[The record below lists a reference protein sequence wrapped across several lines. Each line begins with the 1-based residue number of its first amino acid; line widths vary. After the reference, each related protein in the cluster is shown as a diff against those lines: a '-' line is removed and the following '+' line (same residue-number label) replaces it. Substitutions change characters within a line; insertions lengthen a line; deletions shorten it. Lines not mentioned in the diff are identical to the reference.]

1 MERSRLKSFNIN
13 RFHILN
19 MKNKVEP
26 IKKQSA
32 SGLSFMAAGIVV
44 MLVPSIFYI
53 VLGDFI
59 SLMHSCGEPFAT
71 VDIGNNMIIRCTE
84 LRFTYVLSY
93 FCLLF
98 GMMLVILGIAKKIM
112 EQKKSM

>member
-1 MERSRLKSFNIN
+1 
-13 RFHILN
+13 

-26 IKKQSA
+26 KKKQSN
-32 SGLSFMAAGIVV
+32 SGISFIAAGIVV

-53 VLGDFI
+53 ILGDFV
-59 SLMHSCGEPFAT
+59 SLMNNCNMPFAT
-71 VDIGNNMIIRCTE
+71 VDIGNNMIVGCTE
-84 LRFTYVLSY
+84 LRFSYVLSY

-98 GMMLVILGIAKKIM
+98 GMILVILGIAKKVM